1 MLSDATG
8 TMEPMDAALDDGRL
22 TIQLEARHLT
32 LTREAGA

>member
-22 TIQLEARHLT
+22 TIQLEERLT